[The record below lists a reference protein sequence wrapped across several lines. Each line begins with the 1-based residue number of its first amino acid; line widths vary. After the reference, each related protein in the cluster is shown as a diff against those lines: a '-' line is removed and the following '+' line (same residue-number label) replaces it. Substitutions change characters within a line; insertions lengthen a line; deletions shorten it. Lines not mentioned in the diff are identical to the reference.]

1 MRVACAHWLK
11 CPFDKGATLGKSTL
25 ALRPFQ
31 LRAHAVILVS
41 RINCHHVRI
50 AKDFASLH
58 RRQMMNEPDKVS
70 FSECAQSPTAGHARY
85 DQMPSR
91 RDFQIRKTK
100 RCPLKIDAR
109 IVFFDRVHLANSYDS
124 P

>member
-1 MRVACAHWLK
+1 KGPL
-11 CPFDKGATLGKSTL
+11 DKSATLLESTL

-31 LRAHAVILVS
+31 LRAHAVILVR

-58 RRQMMNEPDKVS
+58 CRQLMNKPDELA
-70 FSECAQSPTAGHARY
+70 FGEGAQSPSAGHARY
-85 DQMPSR
+85 DQMSSR
-91 RDFQIRKTK
+91 RDFQIRQTK
-100 RCPLKIDAR
+100 RCPLKLDTR